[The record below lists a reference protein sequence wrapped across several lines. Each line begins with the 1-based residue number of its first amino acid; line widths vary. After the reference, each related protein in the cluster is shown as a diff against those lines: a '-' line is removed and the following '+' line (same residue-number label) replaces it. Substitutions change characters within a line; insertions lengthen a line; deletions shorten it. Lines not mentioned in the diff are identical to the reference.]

1 MNTGFYAKF
10 LILALLIIFSWM
22 FSAHGTPSSFSTP
35 QNIEKLLQE
44 KIDHIEQYLNL
55 DQGTEIYA
63 VPSVIKI
70 YRDRNYEPI
79 WTRRKDINDLKK
91 AIKQSYDHGLTP
103 SDYHII
109 TLEQMENPRTPEEK
123 VIRDI
128 VLTDA
133 FLLFTSHVISGKI
146 NPKTI
151 DAQWHVI
158 KSERNPLNYIDK
170 VGKEPLLPLID
181 NSYPRHKN
189 YHFLKN
195 QLAVYRQIESDGGWP
210 KISEGPMLKTG
221 MSDSRVLQIKRRLQV
236 TGEFEASIDSP
247 KIDYDEELKQ
257 AVVRFQTKHGIEALG
272 NIGPETTAALNIS
285 VEERIKTLEVNLERW
300 RWLPVEFSPYYVLV
314 NIANFEME
322 VIDNSQQI
330 NHQKVIV
337 GRPFRKTPVFR
348 SVMEYLDINPTWT
361 VPPTI
366 LRNDLIP
373 AIRKNVSYLAEK
385 KISVFSQDGKKLNP
399 DSVNWSSNSVFSY
412 RYRQEPGKS
421 NALGSIKFMFPN
433 SYSVYLH
440 DTPTR
445 ELFHKTDRAF
455 SSGCIRVEKPVEL
468 AELLLENQE
477 KWSQASIRKVIET
490 NKTQT
495 VRLTRKPDVYLLYW
509 TAWVEQ
515 GGNHHFSKDLYDRDQ
530 SVYDALKSKPVYDV
544 D

>member
-1 MNTGFYAKF
+1 MNTGLCSKSLIIAF
-10 LILALLIIFSWM
+10 LIFSPWM
-22 FSAHGTPSSFSTP
+22 FFAYGTPPPISAP

-44 KIDHIEQYLNL
+44 KVDHLEQYLTL

-70 YRDRNYEPI
+70 YRERNYEPI
-79 WTRRKDINDLKK
+79 WTRMQDIDDLKK

-103 SDYHII
+103 SDYHIVI
-109 TLEQMENPRTPEEK
+109 LEQMGNPHTSEDK

-151 DAQWHVI
+151 DAQWQVI

-170 VGKEPLLPLID
+170 VGKEPLLPLIE
-181 NSYPRHKN
+181 NFYPRHKN
-189 YHFLKN
+189 YHFLKD
-195 QLAVYRQIESDGGWP
+195 QLAVYRKIESEGGWP
-210 KISEGPMLKTG
+210 QISEGSMLKAG
-221 MSDSRVLQIKRRLQV
+221 MSDSRVIQIKNRLQV
-236 TGEFEASIDSP
+236 TGDFESSVDP
-247 KIDYDEELKQ
+247 DKIDYDEELKQ
-257 AVVRFQTKHGIEALG
+257 AVVKFQIKHGIEALG
-272 NIGPETTAALNIS
+272 NIGPETTAALNVS
-285 VEERIKTLEVNLERW
+285 VEERIRTLEVNMERW

-322 VIDNSQQI
+322 VIDNGQQI

-348 SVMEYLDINPTWT
+348 SLMEYLEINPTWT

-366 LRNDLIP
+366 LKNDLIP

-385 KISVFSQDGKKLNP
+385 RISVFSQDGKNLNP
-399 DSVNWSSNSVFSY
+399 DSVNWNSNSVFSY
-412 RYRQEPGKS
+412 TYRQEPGKS

-440 DTPTR
+440 DTPSR
-445 ELFHKTDRAF
+445 ELFNKTERAF
-455 SSGCIRVEKPVEL
+455 SSGCIRVEKPIEL

-509 TAWVEQ
+509 TAWVDQE
-515 GGNHHFSKDLYDRDQ
+515 GRPHFSKDLYDRDQ
-530 SVYDALKSKPVYDV
+530 SVYNALKSKPVYDV